1 MKRSLSLPLVLAAG
15 VGFILACGGGD
26 GTAPKR
32 MERNAG
38 KEGYSAHYDGDCL
51 AMAREFTADAAAA
64 TEKYR
69 NKTVF
74 LTGTVK
80 TEITRGVV
88 TLDGGGTDCAAT
100 PHKGSAAKEAK
111 AFTKG
116 GKAEFLCSF
125 DKFEASVAFKDCSP
139 YTQK

>member
-1 MKRSLSLPLVLAAG
+1 MQRRLALPLTLATG

-26 GTAPKR
+26 GTTTKR

-38 KEGYSAHYDGDCL
+38 KEGYSAHYDGDCMAL
-51 AMAREFTADAAAA
+51 AKEFTTDAAVAS
-64 TEKYR
+64 EKYKR
-69 NKTVF
+69 KTVF
-74 LTGTVK
+74 LSGTVK

-111 AFTKG
+111 VFKKG
-116 GKAEFLCSF
+116 GKAEFLCTF
-125 DKFEASVAFKDCSP
+125 DKFDKAVAFKDCSP
-139 YTQK
+139 YTK